1 MGAIKRKAD
10 QGSAPAKKERSA
22 PQDRSAKRQRKSDAA
37 DQPPPAKVKPD
48 ISTQNSIFKDEE
60 KSFPRGGAS
69 VLTPLEHKQIQ
80 IKANQ
85 DVLFEQAGGK
95 KRGGDDGTSDED
107 EDMGSGDED
116 APTKSK
122 KRRAKKNKNAL
133 GDEEEVHKI
142 RAEGLTFKNLA
153 IGTLVLGQI
162 IDVTAQDIALAL
174 PNGLVGYVPI
184 TAISDKLDE
193 RIEKLL
199 KENEELEE
207 VDDDED
213 DSEDV
218 DLRTMFTVGQ
228 YLRARVA
235 SLSEDAAPGEFTAK
249 RKLEL
254 SIHPHAVNRGLSKSS
269 LVENLMVQASVISNE
284 DHGLVMD
291 LGMDEKNLKGFL
303 GKKEL
308 GASIDHAKI
317 QEGAVFLCL
326 VSGVNAD
333 GRIVKLLADHAQAGN
348 LKKGHT
354 LTDAPTIDVFLPGTA
369 VEFLIT
375 ETSPNTLTGKVMGLI
390 DATADT
396 IHSGAAE
403 KATDLTEKYNTGMK
417 IKARIIF
424 TAEDDDDVKRVG
436 VSLID
441 HILSLT
447 TRMTG
452 KAKERKTPLDV
463 IPLSSIVEEAK
474 VTKVVPMLGVFF
486 ALGPRDVAGFAPLN
500 RLADERVEM
509 PMEGSGPFQLASTHK
524 ARVIGFSAFDGMYRL
539 SLEEKVLSQPFLRID
554 EIKVGQVVKGK
565 VQKLF
570 ADRDGSTALLV
581 HLADGINAAVSEIH
595 LADTKLQ
602 HPERKFREN
611 APVTARV
618 LYVDVQKHQV
628 RLTLKKSLVNSDV
641 EPWSNYSQLSV
652 GATGPG
658 TLVNVKPA
666 GALVHFYGSLRA
678 WLPAAEMSEAYIAD
692 ATRHFA
698 RGQVVNVRVLSVNP
712 EEHRVVVSCKDPA
725 AVNADKETKFN
736 ELAIGDVVKG
746 TVEEKGTDS
755 VMVELEGGVKGTL
768 RVGHLTDGSEK
779 KDQST
784 MARVRVGGLL
794 DDLIVLQKHRKS
806 RTVVLTNKP
815 SLRKDA
821 QAKKLITKVD
831 DVKAGSTVHGFIRA
845 IDPDKVFV
853 EFAGGVSGP
862 IFKSSL
868 LEDMLLKPAF
878 GLRQDQSITA
888 RVTHV
893 DLEKKR
899 LWLSLKPAESEEPK
913 KQLASSAIFAVNP
926 VDENIKSTADIGFG
940 TKLAV
945 RVRSPKPTQINV
957 RIADNVDGRIH
968 ISELF
973 KSWDEI
979 VDKKHP
985 HLQFQTGQTIQVT
998 TVGMHDAKNYRFL
1011 PISHRQGKNSIYEL
1025 TTRDGINSETD
1036 LLALDKI
1043 SKGDSFVA
1051 FVNNHNDRSA
1061 WVNISATIRG
1071 RIDFFDLTEDLNLLG
1086 DVEENFPVGS
1096 ALRVRVKDI
1105 DVSKNRLDFTAVSS
1119 DSVKSL
1125 TLKDLKSGLVLP
1137 ARVTKLH
1144 DSHIVVQIN
1153 ENVAGPIFLE
1163 QLSDD
1168 YDQAKPSEFKVGDVI
1183 RVSVT
1188 HVDPANKKISL
1199 SARPSK
1205 VLSSS
1210 LPVKDAEVTSRK
1222 DLKVGQVVRGFVKR
1236 VDEKAI
1242 YVRLGSGVDAM
1253 VAVGHLSD
1261 EYVKD
1266 WREKFQVDQMVKGKI
1281 TANDDQ
1287 QRNPLMSLKK
1297 SVIEGDYVAPLGF
1310 QDIEKGQ
1317 IVTATVRHVAEY
1329 GVFLVVDKS
1338 RNVSGLCHVS
1348 KMADKG
1354 IEKGKVKELYKEGD
1368 AVKAKVLTVNP
1379 KQRKVTFSLKYSDVA
1394 GKNDDDDEDMEDSS
1408 DVSDVE
1414 VELAEEDEDEDE
1426 EEDGDMR
1433 SVKSVK
1439 SADSDEELGA
1449 NIDSD
1454 SDDDDGGVSTKP
1466 AAGLSTAGFDWTG
1479 ATLDADDTKVAS
1491 DEDSNDGASKK
1502 KRRHKKAT
1510 IKEDRTGDL
1519 DAFGPQSVA
1528 DYERL
1533 LLGQP
1538 NNAELWV
1545 RYMVFQRELNE
1556 IEKARQIA
1564 RRALATMNPREE
1576 KERLDVWTA
1585 LLHLENDFGSNDLID
1600 ETFKE
1605 ACQNN
1610 DSREIHER
1618 MIKIYI
1624 SSGKLDKADN
1634 LYQSMTKIKSFT
1646 PDPALWLSYATF
1658 LLTTFSPSSPARARA
1673 LLSRATQSVP
1683 APQHRYLTQ
1692 KFAALEFK
1700 HGDAERGRTI
1710 FEGLVAAWPKK
1721 WDVWDVYASLEI
1733 QHGGVENVR
1742 GLFERM
1748 GRADMKKRRAEQV
1761 FRRWKEWEGS
1771 VGGEAKKAEKAEQA
1785 WSEKKAEKGEVEVE
1799 E

>member
-22 PQDRSAKRQRKSDAA
+22 PQDRSAKRQRQSDAA
-37 DQPPPAKVKPD
+37 DNPPPAKAKPD

-95 KRGGDDGTSDED
+95 KRGGDDGMSDED
-107 EDMGSGDED
+107 SDMGDDDED

-122 KRRAKKNKNAL
+122 KRRSKKNKNAL
-133 GDEEEVHKI
+133 GEEEEVHKI

-153 IGTLVLGQI
+153 IGTLVLGQL
-162 IDVTAQDIALAL
+162 IDVTAQDLALAL

-207 VDDDED
+207 VEDDED
-213 DSEDV
+213 DSKDV
-218 DLRTMFTVGQ
+218 DLRNMFTVGQ
-228 YLRARVA
+228 YLRARVT
-235 SLSEDAAPGEFTAK
+235 SLAEDAAPGEFTAK

-254 SIHPHAVNRGLSKSS
+254 SIHPHAVNRGLSKSN

-291 LGMDEKNLKGFL
+291 LGMDERNLKGFL

-354 LTDAPTIDVFLPGTA
+354 LTEAPTIDVFLPGTA
-369 VEFLIT
+369 VELLIT
-375 ETSPNTLTGKVMGLI
+375 ELSPNTITGRVMGLV

-403 KATDLTEKYNTGMK
+403 KATDLTEKYNAGMK

-424 TAEDDDDVKRVG
+424 TAEDDGVKRIG
-436 VSLID
+436 VSLIE
-441 HILSLT
+441 HVLSLT

-452 KAKERKTPLDV
+452 KARERKTPLDV
-463 IPLSSIVEEAK
+463 VPLSSIVDEAK

-486 ALGPRDVAGFAPLN
+486 DLGPRDVAGFAPLN

-581 HLADGINAAVSEIH
+581 HLAEGINAAVSEIH
-595 LADTKLQ
+595 LADTRLQ

-641 EPWSNYSQLSV
+641 KPWSNYSQLSI

-678 WLPAAEMSEAYIAD
+678 WLPVAEMSEAYIED
-692 ATRHFA
+692 ATRHFT
-698 RGQVVNVRVLSVNP
+698 RGQVVNVRVLSVKP
-712 EEHRVVVSCKDPA
+712 EEHRIVVSCKDPA

-736 ELAIGDVVKG
+736 ELAVGDIVKG
-746 TVEEKGTDS
+746 TVEEKGTDT
-755 VMVELEGGVKGTL
+755 VIVELEGGVKGTL
-768 RVGHLTDGSEK
+768 RIGHLTDGSEK
-779 KDQST
+779 KDEST
-784 MARVRVGGLL
+784 MARVRVGGPL

-821 QAKKLITKVD
+821 QAQKLITKID

-868 LEDMLLKPAF
+868 LEDMLSKPAF
-878 GLRQDQSITA
+878 GLRKDQSITA

-893 DLEKKR
+893 DVDKKR

-913 KQLASSAIFAVNP
+913 KQLASSAIVAVNP
-926 VDENIKSTADIGFG
+926 VDENIRSTADIGFG
-940 TKLAV
+940 TKIAV

-973 KSWDEI
+973 KTWDEI
-979 VDKKHP
+979 IDKKHP

-1011 PISHRQGKNSIYEL
+1011 PISHRQGKNNIYEL
-1025 TTRDGINSETD
+1025 TMRDDINSETD

-1043 SKGDSFVA
+1043 SKGDSFIA
-1051 FVNNHNDRSA
+1051 FVNNHNDRSV

-1105 DVSKNRLDFTAVSS
+1105 DVSKNRVDFTAVSS

-1125 TLKDLKSGLVLP
+1125 TLKDLKAGLVLP

-1163 QLSDD
+1163 QLADD
-1168 YDQAKPSEFKVGDVI
+1168 YDQAKPSEYKVGDVI
-1183 RVSVT
+1183 RVCVT

-1210 LPVKDAEVTSRK
+1210 LPVKDPEITSRK

-1242 YVRLGSGVDAM
+1242 YVRLGPSVDAM
-1253 VAVGHLSD
+1253 VSVGHLSD

-1297 SVIEGDYVAPLGF
+1297 SVIEGEYVAPLGF

-1317 IVTATVRHVAEY
+1317 IVTATVRHVADY

-1354 IEKGKVKELYKEGD
+1354 IEKGKVKDLYKEGD
-1368 AVKAKVLTVNP
+1368 AVKAKILTVNP
-1379 KQRKVTFSLKYSDVA
+1379 KLRKVTFSLKYSDVA
-1394 GKNDDDDEDMEDSS
+1394 GKKDDDDEEMEDAS
-1408 DVSDVE
+1408 DVSDEEIESVD
-1414 VELAEEDEDEDE
+1414 EDEDEDE
-1426 EEDGDMR
+1426 EEDEDDDMR
-1433 SVKSVK
+1433 SVK
-1439 SADSDEELGA
+1439 SADSDDELDVNMDA
-1449 NIDSD
+1449 D
-1454 SDDDDGGVSTKP
+1454 SDDDDGGVPTNP
-1466 AAGLSTAGFDWTG
+1466 AAGLSTTGFDWTG

-1491 DEDSNDGASKK
+1491 DDDSDDGASKK

-1585 LLHLENDFGSNDLID
+1585 LLHLENDFGSDDIID

-1634 LYQSMTKIKSFT
+1634 LYQSMTKNKSFT

-1658 LLTTFSPSSPARARA
+1658 LLITLTPASPTRARA

-1710 FEGLVAAWPKK
+1710 FEGLVSAWPKK
-1721 WDVWDVYASLEI
+1721 WDVWDVYTSLEI
-1733 QHGGVENVR
+1733 NHGGVENVR

-1748 GRADMKKRRAEQV
+1748 GRADMKKRRAEAV
-1761 FRRWKEWEGS
+1761 FRRWREWEAS
-1771 VGGEAKKAEKAEQA
+1771 VGGDVKKVDKAERE
-1785 WSEKKAEKGEVEVE
+1785 WGEKKAEKGEAE

>member
-1 MGAIKRKAD
+1 M
-10 QGSAPAKKERSA
+10 Q
-22 PQDRSAKRQRKSDAA
+22 
-37 DQPPPAKVKPD
+37 
-48 ISTQNSIFKDEE
+48 
-60 KSFPRGGAS
+60 
-69 VLTPLEHKQIQ
+69 
-80 IKANQ
+80 
-85 DVLFEQAGGK
+85 
-95 KRGGDDGTSDED
+95 
-107 EDMGSGDED
+107 
-116 APTKSK
+116 
-122 KRRAKKNKNAL
+122 
-133 GDEEEVHKI
+133 
-142 RAEGLTFKNLA
+142 NLA

-193 RIEKLL
+193 RIDKLL

-207 VDDDED
+207 VEDDED
-213 DSEDV
+213 DSDDV

-228 YLRARVA
+228 YLRARIT
-235 SLSEDAAPGEFTAK
+235 SLSEDAPLGEFTAK

-254 SIHPHAVNRGLSKSS
+254 SIHPHAVNRGLSKSN
-269 LVENLMVQASVISNE
+269 LVNNLMVQASVISNE

-291 LGMDEKNLKGFL
+291 LGIDEKNLKGFL

-308 GASIDHAKI
+308 GSAFDHAKI
-317 QEGAVFLCL
+317 QEGAVFMCL

-333 GRIVKLLADHAQAGN
+333 GRIVKLLADHAQTGN

-354 LTDAPTIDVFLPGTA
+354 LTEAPTIDVFLPGTA

-403 KATDLTEKYNTGMK
+403 KATDLTEKYNSGMK
-417 IKARIIF
+417 IKARVIF
-424 TAEDDDDVKRVG
+424 TSEEDDVKRIG
-436 VSLID
+436 VSLLD
-441 HILSLT
+441 HVLSLT

-463 IPLSSIVEEAK
+463 VPLSSIVETAK

-486 ALGPRDVAGFAPLN
+486 DLGPRDVAGFAPLN
-500 RLADERVEM
+500 RLADDRVEM

-539 SLEEKVLSQPFLRID
+539 SLEEKILSQPFLRID
-554 EIKVGQVVKGK
+554 EIKVGQIVKGK

-602 HPERKFREN
+602 HPERKFREG

-618 LYVDVQKHQV
+618 LYVDVQKHHV
-628 RLTLKKSLVNSDV
+628 RLTLKKSLVNSEI

-692 ATRHFA
+692 ATRHFS
-698 RGQVVNVRVLSVNP
+698 RGQVVNVRVLSVKP

-736 ELAIGDVVKG
+736 ELAIGDIVKG
-746 TVEEKGTDS
+746 TVQEKGTDS
-755 VMVELEGGVKGTL
+755 VVVELEGGVKGTL
-768 RVGHLTDGSEK
+768 RIGHLTDGSDK

-784 MARVRVGGLL
+784 MARVRVGGPLE
-794 DDLIVLQKHRKS
+794 DLIVLQKHRKS

-821 QAKKLITKVD
+821 QAKKLITTIGH
-831 DVKAGSTVHGFIRA
+831 VKAGSTVHGFVRA

-868 LEDMLLKPAF
+868 LEDMLAKPAF
-878 GLRQDQSITA
+878 GLRHDQSITA

-893 DLEKKR
+893 DMDKKR
-899 LWLSLKPAESEEPK
+899 LWLSLKPAESEESK
-913 KQLASSAIFAVNP
+913 KQLASTAIIAVNP
-926 VDENIKSTADIGFG
+926 VDENIKSTADIAFG
-940 TKLAV
+940 TKLSV
-945 RVRSPKPTQINV
+945 RIRSPKPTQINV
-957 RIADNVDGRIH
+957 RIADNIDGRIH

-973 KSWDEI
+973 KTWDEI

-985 HLQFQTGQTIQVT
+985 HLQFQTGEIIQVT

-1025 TTRDGINSETD
+1025 TTRDGIDGETD
-1036 LLALDKI
+1036 LLSIDKI

-1051 FVNNHNDRSA
+1051 FVNNHNDRSV
-1061 WVNISATIRG
+1061 WVNITATIRG

-1105 DVSKNRLDFTAVSS
+1105 DVSKNRIDFTAVSN

-1125 TLKDLKSGLVLP
+1125 TLSNLKAGLVLP

-1144 DSHIVVQIN
+1144 DSHVVVQIN
-1153 ENVAGPIFLE
+1153 ENVAGPIYLE
-1163 QLSDD
+1163 QLADD

-1183 RVSVT
+1183 RVCVV
-1188 HVDPANKKISL
+1188 HVDSANKKISL

-1210 LPVKDAEVTSRK
+1210 LPVKDPEVTSRK
-1222 DLKVGQVVRGFVKR
+1222 DLKVGQVVRGFIKR

-1242 YVRLGSGVDAM
+1242 YVRLGPGVDAM

-1261 EYVKD
+1261 DYVKD
-1266 WREKFQVDQMVKGKI
+1266 WRAKFQVDQLVKGKI

-1297 SVIEGDYVAPLGF
+1297 SVIEGDYVAPVGF

-1317 IVTATVRHVAEY
+1317 IVTATVRHVADY

-1354 IEKGKVKELYKEGD
+1354 IEKGKVKDLYKEGD
-1368 AVKAKVLTVNP
+1368 AVKAKILTVNP

-1394 GKNDDDDEDMEDSS
+1394 GKKDDDDEDMEDAS
-1408 DVSDVE
+1408 DVSDAE
-1414 VELAEEDEDEDE
+1414 VDSVDEEMDNEEDE
-1426 EEDGDMR
+1426 EEDEDDDMR
-1433 SVKSVK
+1433 SVKS
-1439 SADSDEELGA
+1439 ADSNEELDV
-1449 NIDSD
+1449 NVESD
-1454 SDDDDGGVSTKP
+1454 SADDGGVSATP

-1479 ATLDADDTKVAS
+1479 ATLDADDTNMVS
-1491 DEDSNDGASKK
+1491 DDESDDGASKK
-1502 KRRHKKAT
+1502 KKRSKKAT

-1585 LLHLENDFGSNDLID
+1585 LLHLENDFGSDDLVD

-1624 SSGKLDKADN
+1624 SSGKLDVSPEPSSLRLTEPILTIKQKADN
-1634 LYQSMTKIKSFT
+1634 LYQSMTKNKSFT

-1658 LLTTFSPSSPARARA
+1658 LLTTLTPSSPARARA

-1710 FEGLVAAWPKK
+1710 FEGLVSAWPKK

-1733 QHGGVENVR
+1733 SHGGVENVR
-1742 GLFERM
+1742 ALFERM
-1748 GRADMKKRRAEQV
+1748 GKADMKKRRAEQV
-1761 FRRWKEWEGS
+1761 FKRWREWEGS
-1771 VGGEAKKAEKAEQA
+1771 VGGEVKRVDKAEQV
-1785 WSEKKAEKGEVEVE
+1785 WNEKRAEKTEIE

>member
-1 MGAIKRKAD
+1 M
-10 QGSAPAKKERSA
+10 
-22 PQDRSAKRQRKSDAA
+22 
-37 DQPPPAKVKPD
+37 
-48 ISTQNSIFKDEE
+48 
-60 KSFPRGGAS
+60 
-69 VLTPLEHKQIQ
+69 
-80 IKANQ
+80 
-85 DVLFEQAGGK
+85 
-95 KRGGDDGTSDED
+95 
-107 EDMGSGDED
+107 
-116 APTKSK
+116 
-122 KRRAKKNKNAL
+122 
-133 GDEEEVHKI
+133 
-142 RAEGLTFKNLA
+142 
-153 IGTLVLGQI
+153 
-162 IDVTAQDIALAL
+162 
-174 PNGLVGYVPI
+174 GYVPI

-213 DSEDV
+213 DSDDV

-228 YLRARVA
+228 YLRARVT
-235 SLSEDAAPGEFTAK
+235 SLSEDAAPGEFTPK

-308 GASIDHAKI
+308 GTSVNHAKI

-326 VSGVNAD
+326 ISGVNAD

-354 LTDAPTIDVFLPGTA
+354 LTVAPTIDVFLPGTA

-424 TAEDDDDVKRVG
+424 TAEDDDVKRIG

-452 KAKERKTPLDV
+452 KAKERKTPLEV
-463 IPLSSIVEEAK
+463 VPFSSIVEEAK

-486 ALGPRDVAGFAPLN
+486 DLGPRDVAGFAPLN
-500 RLADERVEM
+500 RLADDRVEM

-524 ARVIGFSAFDGMYRL
+524 ARVVGFSAFDGMYRL

-581 HLADGINAAVSEIH
+581 HLAEGINAAVSEIH

-641 EPWSNYSQLSV
+641 EPWTDYSQLSI

-658 TLVNVKPA
+658 TLVTVKPA

-678 WLPAAEMSEAYIAD
+678 WLPVAEMSEAYIAD
-692 ATRHFA
+692 ATRHFT
-698 RGQVVNVRVLSVNP
+698 RGQVVNVRVLSVKP
-712 EEHRVVVSCKDPA
+712 EEKRILVSCKDPA
-725 AVNADKETKFN
+725 AVNADKETKYN
-736 ELAIGDVVKG
+736 DLAIGDIVKG
-746 TVEEKGTDS
+746 IVEEKGADS
-755 VMVELEGGVKGTL
+755 VIVELDGGVKGTL
-768 RVGHLTDGSEK
+768 RIGHLTDGSEK

-784 MARVRVGGLL
+784 MARVRVGGPL

-821 QAKKLITKVD
+821 QAKKLITKID

-868 LEDMLLKPAF
+868 LEDMLPKPAF

-893 DLEKKR
+893 DVDKKR

-913 KQLASSAIFAVNP
+913 KQLASAAIVAVNP

-973 KSWDEI
+973 KTWDEI
-979 VDKKHP
+979 IDKKHP

-1011 PISHRQGKNSIYEL
+1011 PISHRQGKNNIYEL
-1025 TTRDGINSETD
+1025 TTRDDINSETD
-1036 LLALDKI
+1036 LLALDNI
-1043 SKGDSFVA
+1043 SKGDSFIA
-1051 FVNNHNDRSA
+1051 FVNNHNDRSV

-1125 TLKDLKSGLVLP
+1125 TLNNLKAGLVLP

-1163 QLSDD
+1163 QLADD

-1183 RVSVT
+1183 RVCVT

-1210 LPVKDAEVTSRK
+1210 LPVKDAAITSRK

-1242 YVRLGSGVDAM
+1242 YVRLGPSVDAM

-1266 WREKFQVDQMVKGKI
+1266 WREKFQVDQMVRGKI

-1310 QDIEKGQ
+1310 QDVEKGQ
-1317 IVTATVRHVAEY
+1317 IVIATVRHVADY

-1354 IEKGKVKELYKEGD
+1354 IEKGKVKDLYKEGD

-1394 GKNDDDDEDMEDSS
+1394 GKKDDDEEMEDAS
-1408 DVSDVE
+1408 DGSDE
-1414 VELAEEDEDEDE
+1414 VESADEVEDEDDEDEDK
-1426 EEDGDMR
+1426 DMR
-1433 SVKSVK
+1433 SVKSAESDEALDVNL
-1439 SADSDEELGA
+1439 DSD
-1449 NIDSD
+1449 DD
-1454 SDDDDGGVSTKP
+1454 DDDDDDDGGVSTKP
-1466 AAGLSTAGFDWTG
+1466 AAGLRTTGFDWTG

-1491 DEDSNDGASKK
+1491 DDDSDDGASKK
-1502 KRRHKKAT
+1502 KRKHKKAA

-1585 LLHLENDFGSNDLID
+1585 LLHLENDFGSDDLID

-1624 SSGKLDKADN
+1624 SSGKLDVSPIQPLARSASGMLTHEQKADN
-1634 LYQSMTKIKSFT
+1634 LYQSMTKNKSFT

-1658 LLTTFSPSSPARARA
+1658 LLTTLAPPSPTRARA
-1673 LLSRATQSVP
+1673 LLPRATQSVP

-1721 WDVWDVYASLEI
+1721 WDIWDVYAALEI
-1733 QHGGVENVR
+1733 QHGGAENVR
-1742 GLFERM
+1742 ALFQRM
-1748 GRADMKKRRAEQV
+1748 GRADVKRRRAEQV
-1761 FRRWKEWEGS
+1761 FRRWREWEVS
-1771 VGGEAKKAEKAEQA
+1771 VGGDSKGVDRAEKV
-1785 WSEKKAEKGEVEVE
+1785 WNEKKAERE
-1799 E
+1799 EADE

>member
-10 QGSAPAKKERSA
+10 QGSTPAKKERSA
-22 PQDRSAKRQRKSDAA
+22 PQDRSVKRQRKSDAA
-37 DQPPPAKVKPD
+37 ENPPPAKAKPE
-48 ISTQNSIFKDEE
+48 ISTQKSIFKDEE

-80 IKANQ
+80 IRANQ
-85 DVLFEQAGGK
+85 DVLFEQAGTK
-95 KRGGDDGTSDED
+95 KRGGDDGLSDEGS
-107 EDMGSGDED
+107 DMGGGED

-122 KRRAKKNKNAL
+122 KRKSKKNKTAL
-133 GDEEEVHKI
+133 GEEEQVQKI
-142 RAEGLTFKNLA
+142 KAEGLTFKNLA

-184 TAISDKLDE
+184 TAISDKLNE

-199 KENEELEE
+199 KENEELEDVE
-207 VDDDED
+207 DDED
-213 DSEDV
+213 DFEDV

-228 YLRARVA
+228 YLRACVT
-235 SLSEDAAPGEFTAK
+235 SLSEDAAPGEFTGK

-254 SIHPHAVNRGLSKSS
+254 SIHPKAVNRGLVKSNV
-269 LVENLMVQASVISNE
+269 VENLMLQVSVISNE

-291 LGMDEKNLKGFL
+291 LGLDEQNLKGFL

-308 GASIDHAKI
+308 GASIDHAKV

-326 VSGVNAD
+326 VSGVNPD
-333 GRIVKLLADHAQAGN
+333 GRIVKLLADQNQAGN

-369 VEFLIT
+369 VELLIT
-375 ETSPNTLTGKVMGLI
+375 ELSPNTIIGKVLGLVE
-390 DATADT
+390 ATADT

-403 KATDLTEKYNTGMK
+403 KATDLTEKYNAGMK
-417 IKARIIF
+417 VKARIISV
-424 TAEDDDDVKRVG
+424 TEEDDVKKLG
-436 VSLID
+436 VSLVD
-441 HILSLT
+441 HVLALS
-447 TRMTG
+447 TRMSG
-452 KAKERKTPLDV
+452 KAKERKSPLDV
-463 IPLSSIVEEAK
+463 VPLSSIVEEAK

-486 ALGPRDVAGFAPLN
+486 NIGPRDVAGFAPLN

-539 SLEEKVLSQPFLRID
+539 SLEEKVISQPFLRID

-581 HLADGINAAVSEIH
+581 HLAEGINAAVSEIH
-595 LADTKLQ
+595 LADTHLQ

-611 APVTARV
+611 APITARV

-641 EPWSNYSQLSV
+641 KPWSDYSQLSV

-678 WLPAAEMSEAYIAD
+678 WLPAAEMSEAYIQD
-692 ATRHFA
+692 ATRHFT
-698 RGQVVNVRVLSVNP
+698 RGQVVNVRVISIKP
-712 EEHRVVVSCKDPA
+712 EENRILVSCKDPA

-736 ELAIGDVVKG
+736 ELAIGDIVKG
-746 TVEEKGTDS
+746 TVEEKGADS
-755 VMVELEGGVKGTL
+755 IIVDLEGGVKGTL
-768 RVGHLTDGSEK
+768 RIGHLTDGSEK
-779 KDQST
+779 KDQAT
-784 MARVRVGGLL
+784 MARVRVGGPL

-806 RTVVLTNKP
+806 RTVILSNKP

-821 QAKKLITKVD
+821 QAQKLITKIED
-831 DVKAGSTVHGFIRA
+831 IKAGATVHGFVRA

-853 EFAGGVSGP
+853 EFANGVSGP

-868 LEDMLLKPAF
+868 LEDMLSKPIF
-878 GLRQDQSITA
+878 GLRKDQSITA
-888 RVTHV
+888 RVSHV
-893 DLEKKR
+893 DMDKKR
-899 LWLSLKPAESEEPK
+899 LWLSLKPAESVEPK
-913 KQLASSAIFAVNP
+913 KQLASSAIVAVNP
-926 VDENIKSTADIGFG
+926 VDENIKSTADIEFG

-973 KSWDEI
+973 SSWDEI
-979 VDKKHP
+979 IDKKHP
-985 HLQFQTGQTIQVT
+985 HLQFQTGQTLQVT

-1025 TTRDGINSETD
+1025 TTKNDIKGEDD
-1036 LLALDKI
+1036 LLTLEKI
-1043 SKGDSFVA
+1043 QKGDSFVA
-1051 FVNNHNDRSA
+1051 FVNNHNDRSV
-1061 WVNISATIRG
+1061 WVNVSATIRG
-1071 RIDFFDLTEDLNLLG
+1071 RIDFFELTEDLNLLG

-1105 DVSKNRLDFTAVSS
+1105 DVGKNRLDFTAVSS

-1125 TLKDLKSGLVLP
+1125 TLKDLKAGLILP

-1144 DSHIVVQIN
+1144 ESHIVVQIN

-1163 QLSDD
+1163 QLADD

-1183 RVSVT
+1183 RVCVT

-1210 LPVKDAEVTSRK
+1210 LPVKDPEIKSRN
-1222 DLKVGQVVRGFVKR
+1222 DLNVGQIVRGFIKR

-1242 YVRLGSGVDAM
+1242 YVRLGPNVDAM
-1253 VAVGHLSD
+1253 VSVGHLSD
-1261 EYVKD
+1261 QYVKN
-1266 WREKFQVDQMVKGKI
+1266 WREKFQVDQMVRGKI

-1297 SVIEGDYVAPLGF
+1297 SVIEGDYVAPLNF
-1310 QDIEKGQ
+1310 QDIKKGQ
-1317 IVTATVRHVAEY
+1317 IVTATVRHVADY
-1329 GVFLVVDKS
+1329 GVFLVIDKS

-1354 IEKGKVKELYKEGD
+1354 IEKGKVKDLYKEGD

-1379 KQRKVTFSLKYSDVA
+1379 TQRKVTFSLKYSDVA
-1394 GKNDDDDEDMEDSS
+1394 GKRDNEDEDMEDASDVSAEELGSADEEDDDDEDE
-1408 DVSDVE
+1408 
-1414 VELAEEDEDEDE
+1414 
-1426 EEDGDMR
+1426 DMR
-1433 SVKSVK
+1433 SVKSVEE
-1439 SADSDEELGA
+1439 DEVDDVDMEA
-1449 NIDSD
+1449 D
-1454 SDDDDGGVSTKP
+1454 SDDDDEYTIAKP
-1466 AAGLSTAGFDWTG
+1466 ATGLSTTGFDWTG
-1479 ATLDADDTKVAS
+1479 ATLDLDDQKAAS
-1491 DEDSNDGASKK
+1491 DDESEDGASKK

-1564 RRALATMNPREE
+1564 RRALATMNQREE

-1585 LLHLENDFGSNDLID
+1585 LLHLENDFSSDDLID

-1610 DSREIHER
+1610 DSREVHER

-1634 LYQSMTKIKSFT
+1634 LYQSMMKNKSFT
-1646 PDPALWLSYATF
+1646 PDPAFWLSYATF
-1658 LLTTFSPSSPARARA
+1658 LFSTLKPSSPTRARA

-1683 APQHRYLTQ
+1683 SSQHRYLTQ

-1700 HGDAERGRTI
+1700 HGDPERGRTI
-1710 FEGLVAAWPKK
+1710 FEGLVTTWPKK
-1721 WDVWDVYASLEI
+1721 WDIWDVYAALELS
-1733 QHGGVENVR
+1733 HGGEENVR
-1742 GLFERM
+1742 DIFERM
-1748 GRADMKKRRAEQV
+1748 SKADMKKRRADTV
-1761 FRRWKEWEGS
+1761 FKRWREWEVS
-1771 VGGEAKKAEKAEQA
+1771 KGGDAKRVDKAERE
-1785 WSEKKAEKGEVEVE
+1785 WIEKKAEKDEKDE